1 MVKKSKAKESVV
13 DKTKKVTALQI
24 VSRTALC
31 AIALGIVY
39 VANFL
44 GNLIDSYV
52 AVAPFIHTLRLANR
66 V

>member
-13 DKTKKVTALQI
+13 DKNKKVTALQI

-44 GNLIDSYV
+44 ENLIDSYV
-52 AVAPFIHTLRLANR
+52 AVARSIRMLRLANR
-66 V
+66 E